1 MNNLDLKK
9 EITARWDNSAPG
21 YDGQYA
27 HGIKTAGERQAWL
40 KLLQGELGTP
50 AKKVLD
56 VGTGTGFLAILAA
69 SLGYYCLGI
78 DLSEEMLRKAREKA
92 KAYREWVAFDIGDA
106 ESLAYPDNTFDV
118 VMSRHL
124 LWTLPHPEKAL
135 GECYRV
141 IKPGGKVIIINAVW
155 STFGLSNRLISTM
168 GKLLIAIQERKNPWI
183 RSYKKML
190 GGHLPLYDGVCPG
203 MIKDLLTRT
212 GFREVT
218 IVGMTEITSAESAAM
233 PLRYRLAYRHE
244 RYTVT
249 GLK

>member
-1 MNNLDLKK
+1 MNNTELKK
-9 EITARWDNSAPG
+9 EITTRWDKSAPG

-27 HGIKTAGERQAWL
+27 HGITTEVERKAWL
-40 KLLQGELGTP
+40 KLLQGELGAP

-56 VGTGTGFLAILAA
+56 VGTGTGFLAIMAA
-69 SLGYYCLGI
+69 SLGHYCLGI
-78 DLSEEMLRKAREKA
+78 DLSGEMLRMAREKA
-92 KAYREWVAFDIGDA
+92 ELCREWIAFDLGDA
-106 ESLAYPDNTFDV
+106 ENLAYPDDTFDV

-141 IKPGGKVIIINAVW
+141 LKPGGKVIIINAAW
-155 STFGLSNRLISTM
+155 SAFGLANRLISTM
-168 GKLLIAIQERKNPWI
+168 GKLLIAIQERKNPWN
-183 RSYKKML
+183 STYKKIL
-190 GGHLPLYDGVCPG
+190 GGYLPLYDSVYPG
-203 MIKDLLTRT
+203 KIKDLLNRT

-218 IVGMTEITSAESAAM
+218 VVDMTEITLAEFAAM

-244 RYTVT
+244 RYTFT